1 MKNDDD
7 ETRPAMQD
15 GHKYQAPESREDTRS
30 KSYDYAVLGA
40 LVVIL
45 MVLVATGVVPIF
57 DF

>member
-1 MKNDDD
+1 
-7 ETRPAMQD
+7 MQD
-15 GHKYQAPESREDTRS
+15 GHKYEAPESRDETRS

-45 MVLVATGVVPIF
+45 MVLVATGIVPVF